1 MVAASLLKY
10 HSKCVWFFF
19 MNMLAMMSN
28 LVTEWKGFILTKKRS
43 GSALTS
49 GGMKALVLR
58 DNKAPNLDFDCHLAR

>member
-1 MVAASLLKY
+1 
-10 HSKCVWFFF
+10 